1 MLVRLAIFGALLAGL
16 LGLWV
21 LVRLAASY
29 RRSRRVSRMHE
40 PGLSAGR
47 PTILYFTADYCT
59 VCRYRQ
65 KPALE
70 SLRASLNGGFRIVEV
85 DAVKESALARR
96 FGVLSLPTTVVLAA
110 DGTVGAVN
118 YGFAPRD
125 QLDAQVRSLTG

>member
-1 MLVRLAIFGALLAGL
+1 MLPRLGLFLALLAGL
-16 LGLWV
+16 FALWI
-21 LVRLAASY
+21 LVRAWARLRRAA
-29 RRSRRVSRMHE
+29 RVNRMRE
-40 PGLSAGR
+40 PELSAGR

-70 SLRASLNGGFRIVEV
+70 ALKGALNGSFRLVEM
-85 DAVKESALARR
+85 DAVEEAALAKR

-118 YGFAPRD
+118 YGFATRD
-125 QLDAQVRSLTG
+125 QLDAQVRSLSA